1 MTKQRTYSS
10 ALECRAGQLQ
20 RKPPAA
26 TLPFDRETQK
36 AFRKRRRS
44 RSAKGSARYL
54 EGGA

>member
-1 MTKQRTYSS
+1 MTMRTTQNV
-10 ALECRAGQLQ
+10 RARNTGQLQ

-44 RSAKGSARYL
+44 RSAKGSARSL